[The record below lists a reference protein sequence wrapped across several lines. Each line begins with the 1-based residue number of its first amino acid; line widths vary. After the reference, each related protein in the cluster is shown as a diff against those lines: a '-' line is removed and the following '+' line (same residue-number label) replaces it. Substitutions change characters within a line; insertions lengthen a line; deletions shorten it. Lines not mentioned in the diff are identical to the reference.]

1 MKKLLIPC
9 CLVLLA
15 GCVDKDYDKE
25 IDMNVTIAE
34 NGITLPVGETDK
46 FTLSKLIDTDDNLKI
61 NGDSIYYISESTD
74 SKTEFAAMKSV
85 IIDQSN
91 GLTPEIE
98 PTEIAIPEELE
109 QAIELGIPYEGSIP
123 LTLSAD
129 VPINPSQLEVS
140 KDIERIDTIMFDS
153 PKQATLT
160 FTTELFE
167 DQGPAE
173 FSLLLSD
180 MKVTLPQMLILSNTD
195 KIGDAVLEETDD
207 MGNPL
212 VVRDHILYVPSKN
225 AENGI
230 FSITLNIYGLCAGEI
245 RPDGTNNFQLTP
257 STDDENILDIINNK
271 FVLNGDASVQLA
283 LKGPGTTLAAQTQ
296 VRTDFIIE
304 ELEITRV
311 AGLIDASA
319 DESFSIEIGS
329 MPDFLSGNDIS
340 LDLSNPFI
348 KLNAANPMGIPVKAV
363 LSIDPKNDKGVSLNP
378 EPIVVD
384 TIFIKQASYSESENR
399 MIPSENHIYISQ
411 REPTNDWVDAEKKTF
426 WLNDTL
432 YTWAQGNL
440 PGLLDTQIPSSLDAT
455 ISASTDK
462 SIEHIALLNNQPND
476 VTVDCNITVPMEFGE
491 NFAINFSEIEGGLDD
506 IFSDVSVQEA
516 AIIAS
521 YTTTLPLDLE
531 FTINPLQEISAEEYN
546 RLPSDEKLLD
556 DDDEEYPEYYRILKN
571 VGFEIL
577 NADQNGKGIIT
588 GTTDMSLVDPAPSMG
603 KIVIRLTEKEK
614 DALKSLTHLQ
624 YSVAGNLTKGLES
637 GALRSTQYLQMKL
650 SAKIAKI
657 EVDIDS
663 L

>member
-1 MKKLLIPC
+1 
-9 CLVLLA
+9 
-15 GCVDKDYDKE
+15 
-25 IDMNVTIAE
+25 
-34 NGITLPVGETDK
+34 
-46 FTLSKLIDTDDNLKI
+46 
-61 NGDSIYYISESTD
+61 
-74 SKTEFAAMKSV
+74 
-85 IIDQSN
+85 
-91 GLTPEIE
+91 
-98 PTEIAIPEELE
+98 
-109 QAIELGIPYEGSIP
+109 
-123 LTLSAD
+123 
-129 VPINPSQLEVS
+129 
-140 KDIERIDTIMFDS
+140 
-153 PKQATLT
+153 
-160 FTTELFE
+160 
-167 DQGPAE
+167 
-173 FSLLLSD
+173 
-180 MKVTLPQMLILSNTD
+180 MLILSNTD
-195 KIGDAVLEETDD
+195 KIGDTVLEETDD

-225 AENGI
+225 AEDGI
-230 FSITLNIYGLCAGEI
+230 FSITLNIYGLCAGKI

-257 STDDENILDIINNK
+257 STDDEKCIDIIDNE

-319 DESFSIEIGS
+319 VESFSIEIGS

-440 PGLLDTQIPSSLDAT
+440 PVARHTIPVVSRRNPGLLDTQIPSSLDAT

-571 VGFEIL
+571 VRLEIL

-614 DALKSLTHLQ
+614 DAH
-624 YSVAGNLTKGLES
+624 
-637 GALRSTQYLQMKL
+637 
-650 SAKIAKI
+650 
-657 EVDIDS
+657 
-663 L
+663 

>member
-61 NGDSIYYISESTD
+61 NGDSIYYFSESTD

-91 GLTPEIE
+91 GLAPEIE

-129 VPINPSQLEVS
+129 VPINPSQLKVS

-195 KIGDAVLEETDD
+195 KIGDTVLEETDD

-225 AENGI
+225 AEDGI
-230 FSITLNIYGLCAGEI
+230 FSITLNIYGLCAGKI

-257 STDDENILDIINNK
+257 STDE

>member
-91 GLTPEIE
+91 GLAPEIE

-129 VPINPSQLEVS
+129 VPINPSQLKVS

-195 KIGDAVLEETDD
+195 KIGDTVLEETDD

-212 VVRDHILYVPSKN
+212 VVSDHILYVPSKN
-225 AENGI
+225 AEDGI
-230 FSITLNIYGLCAGEI
+230 FSITLNIYGLCAGKI

-257 STDDENILDIINNK
+257 STDDENILDIIDNE

-411 REPTNDWVDAEKKTF
+411 RE
-426 WLNDTL
+426 
-432 YTWAQGNL
+432 
-440 PGLLDTQIPSSLDAT
+440 
-455 ISASTDK
+455 
-462 SIEHIALLNNQPND
+462 H
-476 VTVDCNITVPMEFGE
+476 
-491 NFAINFSEIEGGLDD
+491 
-506 IFSDVSVQEA
+506 
-516 AIIAS
+516 
-521 YTTTLPLDLE
+521 
-531 FTINPLQEISAEEYN
+531 
-546 RLPSDEKLLD
+546 
-556 DDDEEYPEYYRILKN
+556 
-571 VGFEIL
+571 
-577 NADQNGKGIIT
+577 
-588 GTTDMSLVDPAPSMG
+588 
-603 KIVIRLTEKEK
+603 
-614 DALKSLTHLQ
+614 
-624 YSVAGNLTKGLES
+624 S
-637 GALRSTQYLQMKL
+637 G
-650 SAKIAKI
+650 
-657 EVDIDS
+657 
-663 L
+663 

>member
-91 GLTPEIE
+91 GLAPEIE

-129 VPINPSQLEVS
+129 VPINPSQLKVS

-195 KIGDAVLEETDD
+195 KIGDTVLEETDD

-212 VVRDHILYVPSKN
+212 VVSDHILYVPSKN
-225 AENGI
+225 AEDGI
-230 FSITLNIYGLCAGEI
+230 FSITLNIYGLCAGKI

-257 STDDENILDIINNK
+257 STDDENILDIIDNE

-491 NFAINFSEIEGGLDD
+491 NFAINFSEIEGGR
-506 IFSDVSVQEA
+506 DVSVQEA

>member
-91 GLTPEIE
+91 GLAPEIE

-129 VPINPSQLEVS
+129 VPINPSQLKVS

-195 KIGDAVLEETDD
+195 KIGDTVLEETDD

-225 AENGI
+225 AEDGI
-230 FSITLNIYGLCAGEI
+230 FSITLNIYGLCAGKI
-245 RPDGTNNFQLTP
+245 RP
-257 STDDENILDIINNK
+257 
-271 FVLNGDASVQLA
+271 
-283 LKGPGTTLAAQTQ
+283 AQTQ